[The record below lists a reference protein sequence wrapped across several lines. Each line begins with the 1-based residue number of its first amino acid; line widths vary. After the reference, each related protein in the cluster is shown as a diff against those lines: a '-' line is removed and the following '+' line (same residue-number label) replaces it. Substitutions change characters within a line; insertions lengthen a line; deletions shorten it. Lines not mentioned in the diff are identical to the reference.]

1 MSKKTYLC
9 TKIFA
14 KRTLLL
20 KKMQETTIFLVL
32 MCIGAAFVQ
41 RVSGFGFGIFI
52 MTVLPYLMPSYG
64 EATTLS
70 GLCAL
75 STSLVI
81 AIRHR
86 KYLKWNKLWF
96 LMIVFLISSFFAV
109 HFVSQAGD
117 GLLKTFLGI
126 MLIIAS
132 LWFFLLAGKVHL
144 KPNKPTQTILGTL
157 SGIMGG
163 LFGMQ
168 GPPAVL
174 YFVETTETKE
184 EYMAIAQTY
193 FLIGNVMMTLYR
205 AYYGFLTTTVLTD
218 YCFGIFG
225 VIVGTILGSYAF
237 KRMSLPTLKK
247 IIYAYMAI
255 SGIICLI
262 S

>member
-1 MSKKTYLC
+1 M
-9 TKIFA
+9 
-14 KRTLLL
+14 
-20 KKMQETTIFLVL
+20 
-32 MCIGAAFVQ
+32 Q

-75 STSLVI
+75 SMSLI
-81 AIRHR
+81 ISIRHR

-109 HFVSQAGD
+109 HFVSQAAD

-193 FLIGNVMMTLYR
+193 FLIGNVMMTIYR

-218 YCFGIFG
+218 YCIGIFG
-225 VIVGTILGSYAF
+225 VIIGSVLGSYAF
-237 KRMSLPTLKK
+237 KKMSLPILRK

-255 SGIICLI
+255 SGIICLVN
-262 S
+262 

>member
-1 MSKKTYLC
+1 M
-9 TKIFA
+9 
-14 KRTLLL
+14 
-20 KKMQETTIFLVL
+20 
-32 MCIGAAFVQ
+32 Q

-75 STSLVI
+75 SMSLI
-81 AIRHR
+81 ISIRHR

-109 HFVSQAGD
+109 HFVSQAAD

-132 LWFFLLAGKVHL
+132 LWFFQLAGKVHL

-193 FLIGNVMMTLYR
+193 FLIGNVMMTIYR

-218 YCFGIFG
+218 YCIGIFG
-225 VIVGTILGSYAF
+225 VIIGSVLGSYAF
-237 KRMSLPTLKK
+237 KKMSLPILRK

-255 SGIICLI
+255 SGIICLVN
-262 S
+262 

>member
-1 MSKKTYLC
+1 
-9 TKIFA
+9 
-14 KRTLLL
+14 
-20 KKMQETTIFLVL
+20 MQETTIFLVL

-75 STSLVI
+75 STSLFI
-81 AIRHR
+81 AIRNR

-96 LMIVFLISSFFAV
+96 LLIVFLISSFFAV
-109 HFVSQAGD
+109 HFVSQAAD

-144 KPNKPTQTILGTL
+144 KPNKPTQTVLGTL

-193 FLIGNVMMTLYR
+193 FLIGNVMMTFYR

-225 VIVGTILGSYAF
+225 VIAGTMLGSYAF
-237 KRMSLPTLKK
+237 KKMSLPILKK

-255 SGIICLI
+255 SGIICLLN
-262 S
+262 

>member
-1 MSKKTYLC
+1 MSDLDGIVLY
-9 TKIFA
+9 
-14 KRTLLL
+14 
-20 KKMQETTIFLVL
+20 IFLL
-32 MCIGAAFVQ
+32 SIGASFVQ
-41 RVSGFGFGIFI
+41 RTTGFGFGIFI

-75 STSLVI
+75 SMSLFI
-81 AIRHR
+81 AIKHR
-86 KYLKWNKLWF
+86 MYLKWNKLWF
-96 LMIVFLISSFFAV
+96 LLIVFLISSFFAV

-193 FLIGNVMMTLYR
+193 FLIGNVMMTIYR

-218 YCFGIFG
+218 YCIGIFG
-225 VIVGTILGSYAF
+225 VIIGSVLGSYAF
-237 KRMSLPTLKK
+237 KKMSLPILRK

-255 SGIICLI
+255 SGIICLVN
-262 S
+262 